1 VRVPSTS
8 KSEGDCDVTV
18 DQSYAT
24 HIECTVCGHHH
35 ETGRL
40 LTVCEKC
47 GQMLA
52 VRYDL
57 PRVVAAVTKEALR
70 QRAPG
75 MYRFRELTPLAAG
88 EEPVTL
94 GEGGTPL
101 LPLPRLGKHLGLRHV
116 WAKDEGQ
123 NPTGSFKA
131 RGLGMA
137 ITKAR
142 TLGVKGL
149 MIPSAG
155 NAGGA
160 AAVYGARA
168 GVPVAV
174 VVPRATTEAAIA
186 EAILAGAHVFTVDG
200 TIATAGKLI
209 AGVAPKLG
217 WFDLATLKEPYRL
230 EGKKTMGL
238 ELAEQMGWD
247 TPDVLIYPT
256 GGGTGLVGIWKA
268 YEELAAMG
276 WITSKQPAF
285 YAVQAEGC
293 APVVK
298 AFAEGAETTTMWEN
312 AWTDAPGLRVPGP
325 FAGRQMLKILRTTGG
340 GGRAVSEAD
349 IVEAQRLVAKVEGIW
364 TSPEGAAN
372 VAALIRMKDEGVVA
386 ADTRVMLVFTG
397 CGIKNPPPPL
407 PKPIDLAG
415 DDATIFAAGAR
426 AIGA

>member
-1 VRVPSTS
+1 MSFV
-8 KSEGDCDVTV
+8 
-18 DQSYAT
+18 T
-24 HIECTVCGHHH
+24 HIECTVCGRRH

-40 LTVCEKC
+40 LTVCQGC

-57 PRVVAAVTKEALR
+57 ERVASSLDKDDLR
-70 QRAPG
+70 RRPPG
-75 MYRFRELTPLAAG
+75 MYRFRELLPLDDG

-101 LPLPRLGKHLGLRHV
+101 LPLPRLGAHLGMPRL

-137 ITKAR
+137 VTRAR
-142 TLGVKGL
+142 TLGVEGL

-168 GVPVAV
+168 ALPVAV
-174 VVPRATTEAAIA
+174 VVPRDTAPAAIA
-186 EAILAGAHVFTVDG
+186 EAALAGARVFTVDG
-200 TIATAGKLI
+200 SIATAGKLI
-209 AGVAPKLG
+209 AAVAPHLG

-238 ELAEQMGWD
+238 ELAEQLGWE
-247 TPDVLIYPT
+247 TPDVLMYPT

-268 YEELAAMG
+268 YDELAAMG
-276 WITSKQPAF
+276 WIKTAQPRF
-285 YAVQAEGC
+285 VAVQAEGC

-298 AFAEGAETTTMWEN
+298 AWAEGAETTTVWEDPV
-312 AWTDAPGLRVPGP
+312 TDAPGLRVPGP
-325 FAGRQMLKILRTTGG
+325 FAGRQMLRVLRETGG
-340 GGRAVSEAD
+340 HAIAVSEGE
-349 IVEAQRLVAKVEGIW
+349 IVEAQKLLARLEGIW
-364 TSPEGAAN
+364 TAPEAAAA
-372 VAALIRMKDEGVVA
+372 VAALVRMKALGLVSAQARVA
-386 ADTRVMLVFTG
+386 IVLTG
-397 CGIKNPPPPL
+397 AGIKNAPPPL
-407 PKPIDLAG
+407 PPPIHLDGDPAEILARVK
-415 DDATIFAAGAR
+415 R
-426 AIGA
+426 AIAS